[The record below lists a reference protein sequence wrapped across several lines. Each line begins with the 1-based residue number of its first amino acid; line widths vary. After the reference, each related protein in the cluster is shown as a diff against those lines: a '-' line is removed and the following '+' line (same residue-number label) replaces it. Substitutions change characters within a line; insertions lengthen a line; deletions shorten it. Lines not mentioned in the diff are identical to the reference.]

1 MKWQINVPNGTSNLQ
16 LDAELVCRTHQM
28 EQIKITGKNVSVII
42 LGNRPLI
49 EAIERPYPIQ
59 ISWRLFYGELN
70 DEKLFNN
77 IASAIEKHVTQKNQK
92 NVELYTQMR
101 KTA

>member
-1 MKWQINVPNGTSNLQ
+1 MKWQFNVPNGTSNLQ
-16 LDAELVCRTHQM
+16 LDAELICRTHQM
-28 EQIKITGKNVSVII
+28 EQIKITGKNISVIV

-49 EAIERPYPIQ
+49 EAIERPYPIK
-59 ISWRLFYGELN
+59 ISWRLFYGEMK
-70 DEKLFNN
+70 DEKLFAN
-77 IASAIEKHVTQKNQK
+77 IASAVEKYVTQKNQK

>member
-28 EQIKITGKNVSVII
+28 EQIKVTGKNISVII

-49 EAIERPYPIQ
+49 EAIERPYTIK

-70 DEKLFNN
+70 DEKLLTN
-77 IASAIEKHVTQKNQK
+77 IASAIEKYVTQKNQK